1 MKTIKTPAIISSIR
15 SKVDGSLGM
24 TIHTPEMT
32 NDEKVEFLNLQGKNV
47 SLLIEPERGS
57 VEEMQVEA
65 KMEGRRPSQRMRSAL
80 YILWEQS
87 GKPDTFDMF
96 YQVQMEKFIN
106 HIKEKL
112 D

>member
-1 MKTIKTPAIISSIR
+1 MKAIKTPAIITSIR

-24 TIHTPEMT
+24 SMHTPEMT
-32 NDEKVEFLNLQGKNV
+32 NSEKVEFLNLQGKNV
-47 SLLIEPERGS
+47 NLLIEPERGS

-65 KMEGRRPSQRMRSAL
+65 KMEGKRPSQRMRNAL
-80 YILWEQS
+80 YVLWEQS

-96 YQVQMEKFIN
+96 YQVQMEKYIS
-106 HIKEKL
+106 HIREKL